1 MISYELTDAQDERL
15 QEYLDYARSAK
26 RDEVIA
32 RANDELTAIEF
43 LLTFALDEQIRR
55 FEKQGIDKSKRTKS
69 AAQAAIVDKL
79 SSAKTNEEKLAIIA
93 ELMSLTKK

>member
-69 AAQAAIVDKL
+69 AAQAAIVDKF
-79 SSAKTNEEKLAIIA
+79 SSCKTDADRLALIE
-93 ELMSLTKK
+93 ELMKLKK